1 MGAWRGMP
9 MSLDDIVIGLPI
21 ICKPEPV
28 GTEYYNLACVE
39 TVIMLQLKIQEGK
52 EKMNTE
58 EFARENS

>member
-1 MGAWRGMP
+1 

-21 ICKPEPV
+21 IRKPEPV